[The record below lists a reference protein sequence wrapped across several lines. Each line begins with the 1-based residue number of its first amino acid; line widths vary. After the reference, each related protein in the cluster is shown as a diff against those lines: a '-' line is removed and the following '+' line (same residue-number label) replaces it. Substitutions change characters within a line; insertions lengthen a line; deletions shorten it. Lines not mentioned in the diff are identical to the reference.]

1 MNFIKK
7 RFFALFISIYF
18 LIGSI
23 NSLNTGISFDE
34 NYEELN
40 WKFHVSFVKEF
51 STKLLSK
58 EKFEKEKLKN
68 EAKRFV
74 GYGIGFQIF
83 SQPIQFVLK
92 KILIKNNEIL
102 SAKLLSKH
110 FIVFYFFLFRNL
122 FLFNFT

>member
-1 MNFIKK
+1 MNYLKNIAKIIKKNNGGILIIDYGYLENNMNFIKK

-58 EKFEKEKLKN
+58 EKFEKEKLKD

-74 GYGIGFQIF
+74 GYG
-83 SQPIQFVLK
+83 
-92 KILIKNNEIL
+92 
-102 SAKLLSKH
+102 
-110 FIVFYFFLFRNL
+110 
-122 FLFNFT
+122 